1 MAINLTE
8 ENFYDIVENSDI
20 PVLVD
25 FWAEWCG
32 PCKIIA
38 PTVEEISQKNF
49 GKLVVGKV
57 DIDTNPNL
65 AEKYQVRSIP
75 SIIVFINGNPT
86 EMMVGP
92 TKTALEDKIKQLV

>member
-92 TKTALEDKIKQLV
+92 TKNALEDKIKHLV

>member
-32 PCKIIA
+32 PCKMIA

-75 SIIVFINGNPT
+75 TIIIFIDGAPTEIIV
-86 EMMVGP
+86 GP
-92 TKTALEDKIKQLV
+92 NKSALENKVKNLV

>member
-75 SIIVFINGNPT
+75 TIIIFIDGAPTEIIV
-86 EMMVGP
+86 GP
-92 TKTALEDKIKQLV
+92 NKSALENKVKDLV